1 MELSEF
7 IWEKI
12 EPICDPLVRIFGVQT
27 FGYRK
32 FFLEGTSFNTS
43 SNLMWNNF
51 VQEKL
56 NNTTIPN
63 YENEVK
69 AALRD
74 GKHFFLRM
82 GEPDSQDVHLSMLY
96 DCDIWNTLSLYR
108 KSEDYVEGFY
118 FASSRSNN
126 KIISEYIN
134 NMKLFERFTFYFKEK
149 FADVI
154 SAAEIKK
161 ASLPTIS
168 PLVFKQEDLIDS
180 QEEKNI
186 KDFILNTPIN
196 KLFLNVN
203 KKDIR
208 LSIQEFKCLA
218 WLSRGKSVK
227 EIGRIMELSPRTVE
241 SYIDNTKHKINAH
254 SRSHL
259 IDLFCLNFCRD
270 QDLLKYLENE
280 KSPIL

>member
-1 MELSEF
+1 
-7 IWEKI
+7 
-12 EPICDPLVRIFGVQT
+12 
-27 FGYRK
+27 
-32 FFLEGTSFNTS
+32 
-43 SNLMWNNF
+43 
-51 VQEKL
+51 
-56 NNTTIPN
+56 
-63 YENEVK
+63 
-69 AALRD
+69 
-74 GKHFFLRM
+74 
-82 GEPDSQDVHLSMLY
+82 
-96 DCDIWNTLSLYR
+96 
-108 KSEDYVEGFY
+108 
-118 FASSRSNN
+118 
-126 KIISEYIN
+126 
-134 NMKLFERFTFYFKEK
+134 
-149 FADVI
+149 
-154 SAAEIKK
+154 
-161 ASLPTIS
+161 
-168 PLVFKQEDLIDS
+168 VFKQEDLIDS